1 MRKAKRT
8 VKAELDRNGIVIFR
22 LMQGVTKL
30 RTVRT
35 YGYATHHKIWL
46 EVHQLDTKVT
56 SMSAE
61 SASVVKEQI
70 AEWSN

>member
-8 VKAELDRNGIVIFR
+8 VKAELDGNGIVIFR
-22 LMQGVTKL
+22 LMQGITKPKTI
-30 RTVRT
+30 RAYA
-35 YGYATHHKIWL
+35 YGTNNKIWL
-46 EVHQLDTKVT
+46 KVHRLDTRVI

-70 AEWSN
+70 AQWSK